1 MQMQS
6 ESRPF
11 TQPDSGQKIRV
22 TISNDAI
29 LLLKEGV
36 DAFLDGKYGDTDDT
50 RQKKLAQELK
60 ENLHLIWRELNPS

>member
-1 MQMQS
+1 MLDMQS
-6 ESRPF
+6 PPF
-11 TQPDSGQKIRV
+11 TIDRQKIV
-22 TISNDAI
+22 NINISNDAV
-29 LLLKEGV
+29 LFLKECV